1 MRETMSPESM
11 TRSVRSML
19 VVLSV
24 AACIDGSAPSASPA
38 APSSPSPAASEKPPR
53 SEAQPGRKHT
63 DTLRVCEVEH
73 PAFDPSVECQKAIA
87 QKYPART
94 CTFTLGPATFTSMGS
109 CRDCR
114 IECE

>member
-1 MRETMSPESM
+1 MMRP
-11 TRSVRSML
+11 VRTML

-24 AACIDGSAPSASPA
+24 AACVGSSALSASPA
-38 APSSPSPAASEKPPR
+38 APGSPSPAASEKPPG
-53 SEAQPGRKHT
+53 SEAPPGRKHT

-73 PAFDPSVECQKAIA
+73 PAFDPRVECQKAIA
-87 QKYPART
+87 QKYPTRT